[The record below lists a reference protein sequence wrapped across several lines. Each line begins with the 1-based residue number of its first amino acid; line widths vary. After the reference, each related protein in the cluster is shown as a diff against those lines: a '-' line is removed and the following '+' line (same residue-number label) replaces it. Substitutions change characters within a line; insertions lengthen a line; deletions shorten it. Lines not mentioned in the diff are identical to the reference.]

1 MRGPNELKGFPR
13 AHPREVYRPY
23 MTHKTMP
30 VATNDT
36 LSQLIL
42 PENQFLEDRLTAIY
56 LAGERATQQNTT
68 TAALK
73 N

>member
-1 MRGPNELKGFPR
+1 
-13 AHPREVYRPY
+13 

-42 PENQFLEDRLTAIY
+42 PENQFLEDRLTA
-56 LAGERATQQNTT
+56 T
-68 TAALK
+68 
-73 N
+73 